1 MEFLIF
7 FIGFIVGVCVVSV
20 FAIIAQKQS
29 TKDRDTLMEQM
40 KLFLENSA
48 NKVLAENSSML
59 TIKNAENL
67 EEFFKRF
74 KDKLEDFQKR
84 NEENLKFES
93 EKLAN
98 FDNNIKNFLAAGTQ
112 ISKDTERFV
121 NVMKSDNRTQGH
133 WGEIVLERVL
143 NSSGLRNGEEYK
155 IQKTSTEGRPDATV
169 FLPENRC
176 IYIDAKTSLSSWD
189 GFVNATDNS
198 DKEKFLKDFINST
211 KQHING
217 LSKRNYSD
225 DTKSPDFVL
234 MFIPIEGCYSL
245 MFCED
250 CTLWDYAWKNN
261 VMPVSPSTL
270 LAALKIINYFHIV
283 DKQNKNILEMAEL
296 CTSIHDKF
304 SALLGELLKI
314 RTNLDTSLAKLNGKG
329 NIISQI
335 QKLETLG
342 CKYSKALPKIQED
355 DAE

>member
-7 FIGFIVGVCVVSV
+7 FVGFVMGACIVAV
-20 FAIIAQKQS
+20 FAALFQKQS
-29 TKDRDTLMEQM
+29 TRDKESLTEQM

-48 NKVLAENSSML
+48 SKVLTENTSML
-59 TIKNAENL
+59 ANKNNENL

-74 KDKLEDFQKR
+74 KDKIEDFQKQ
-84 NEENLKFES
+84 NEENFRLES
-93 EKLAN
+93 EKLTN
-98 FDNNIKNFLAAGTQ
+98 FDNNIKNFLAAGNQ
-112 ISKDTERFV
+112 ISKDTERFI

-143 NSSGLRNGEEYK
+143 ESSGLRRGEEYQV
-155 IQKTSTEGRPDATV
+155 QKTSTEGRPDATV
-169 FLPENRC
+169 FLPQNRVV
-176 IYIDAKTSLSSWD
+176 YIDAKTSLSSWD
-189 GFVNATDNS
+189 SFVNAENND
-198 DKEKFLKDFINST
+198 DKDKYLKDFISST
-211 KQHING
+211 KHHISG
-217 LSKRNYSD
+217 LGKRNYNAD
-225 DTKSPDFVL
+225 VVSPDFVL

-283 DKQNKNILEMAEL
+283 DRQNKNILEMAEL

-304 SALLGELLKI
+304 SSLLGELLKI
-314 RTNLDTSLAKLNGKG
+314 RLNLDTSLAKLNGKG
-329 NIISQI
+329 NIINQI

-342 CKYSKALPKIQED
+342 CKYSKELPKIQEKD
-355 DAE
+355 SE